1 MVIIREG
8 FSRKA
13 PPDLSNVIH
22 ERTNGKMIKLK
33 YGNTN
38 TFFIPGDNGGL
49 LVDTDVAGSL
59 PRFFKAIKAAGIGF
73 DEIKYVT
80 ATHFHPDHA
89 GLIGELQKRGVK
101 LAVFDVQRPYVHFAD
116 GIYEKDGARTYVPV
130 DEFAAETVPTDASR
144 AFLKT
149 LGIDGEVVPTPSHS
163 KDSVSLVLDD
173 GNCLVGDL
181 EPLSFAEGYPDPRSL
196 KADWNAIMIHRPK
209 KIYFAH
215 ANEKEI

>member
-1 MVIIREG
+1 MREG
-8 FSRKA
+8 LLIKA
-13 PPDLSNVIH
+13 PLALSKTFFTR
-22 ERTNGKMIKLK
+22 ERTEKMIKLK

-38 TFFIPGDNGGL
+38 TFFIRGDKGGL

-59 PRFFKAIKAAGIGF
+59 PQFFKAIKSAGIGF
-73 DEIKYVT
+73 DEIKYVM

-89 GLIGELQKRGVK
+89 GLIGELQKRGIK
-101 LAVFDVQRPYVHFAD
+101 LAVFDIQLPCVHFAND
-116 GIYEKDGARTYVPV
+116 IYEKDGARCYVPV
-130 DEFAAETVPTDASR
+130 DGSTAVTVPAEKSR

-163 KDSVSLVLDD
+163 EDSVSLVLDD

-181 EPLSFAEGYPDPRSL
+181 EPFSFAEGYPDPSAL
-196 KADWNAIMIHRPK
+196 KADWNAIMLHRPK

-215 ANEKEI
+215 ANEKEL